1 MSKKIGEEMKKQFGF
16 SLVELVVVIVILG
29 LLAAAALPKFLDV
42 TDEAK
47 KASIEAVAGG
57 YATGVLSARAQWEAK
72 GRPGVGTGNSKQHY
86 IEYDGVEFWLTRS
99 FDDDG
104 NDSSFRDGYPIAL
117 KTTGQTAAPSAISSS
132 DCVNLM
138 ENLLQNPPK
147 VGDAASGNLADLK
160 YTAEANSSESTC
172 SYVQQEGSDHKFV
185 YEIKTG
191 RVTVELQ

>member
-1 MSKKIGEEMKKQFGF
+1 MKKQSGF

-29 LLAAAALPKFLDV
+29 LLAAAALPKFLNV

-47 KASIEAVAGG
+47 KASIEGVAGG

-72 GRPGVGTGNSKQHY
+72 GRPGNGTGNAKKHW

-99 FDDDG
+99 F
-104 NDSSFRDGYPIAL
+104 NDNGTESGFRDGYPIAL
-117 KTTGQTAAPSAISSS
+117 KKAGESNPPVSLTSAA
-132 DCVNLM
+132 CVDLM

-147 VGDAASGNLADLK
+147 VGDAANTALTDLK
-160 YTAEANSSESTC
+160 YTATANSTDNPDNTC
-172 SYVQQEGSDHKFV
+172 TYVQQEGSDHKFI